1 MGREVGREMRGI
13 GRFTGPHTGE
23 QCCHVGPVIWS
34 AHTAP
39 PLFHLVKYYNPVS
52 NLCIVRCSRDEHQQV
67 QFLGPTCSTTT
78 SVFIAALNESH
89 QLMPLYHLY

>member
-1 MGREVGREMRGI
+1 MGRRWGGRCGALAALLAHIQSSNVVMWGLSS
-13 GRFTGPHTGE
+13 GRLTRPL
-23 QCCHVGPVIWS
+23 
-34 AHTAP
+34 